1 MVKAV
6 YTGGIIKP
14 LEEVPIPEGAEV
26 EVIVRELPAK
36 GVVDEWEL
44 LEHWGE

>member
-6 YTGGIIKP
+6 YEGGILKP
-14 LEEVPIPEGAEV
+14 LEEVPLQEGVEV
-26 EVIVRELPAK
+26 EVIVRELPK
-36 GVVDEWEL
+36 QQVVDEWEL